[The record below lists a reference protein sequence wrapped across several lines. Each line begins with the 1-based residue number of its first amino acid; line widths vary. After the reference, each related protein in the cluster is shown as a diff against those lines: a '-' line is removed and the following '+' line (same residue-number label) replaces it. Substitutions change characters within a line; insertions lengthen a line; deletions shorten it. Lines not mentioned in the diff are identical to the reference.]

1 MDSAIKP
8 EIEIM
13 LKEVRTQKGL
23 TQKYIAE
30 KMGFSTQRYN
40 DIEKGRKLPSILLAL
55 RLAEVMGC
63 DVNDIYRLRIK
74 Q

>member
-1 MDSAIKP
+1 MDSIKQP
-8 EIEIM
+8 EIKIM
-13 LKEVRTQKGL
+13 LKEVRTRKGL

-55 RLAEVMGC
+55 KLAEAMDC
-63 DVNDIYRLRIK
+63 DVNDIFRLDK
-74 Q
+74 K